1 MQKVP
6 DRYKGI
12 LYFLLGGF
20 FLFLA
25 MQMSG
30 KNASPST
37 VGDASSSTNPKI
49 PFFLIGMAIPALLFF
64 ILKRRSTT
72 TKDQEESKASSD
84 EYATLI
90 EKARNAWSLIRKNNR
105 LYLGALVV
113 SYGADK
119 FGVISG
125 HPLFG
130 HPLVIAFVYALAF
143 LACVQQMI
151 KGKKLED
158 QVALYSI
165 QGINL
170 EKRTRK
176 IGYFHK
182 IGQESQGYETFI
194 LLFFRILIPAWL
206 VYCAI
211 DFAMTASKNISPSIV
226 MTTLISMPFLA
237 AIFLWYFGCRPSF
250 LLSQKLKQETA

>member
-1 MQKVP
+1 MQKIP

-12 LYFLLGGF
+12 IYFLLGGF

-25 MQMSG
+25 IQMSG
-30 KNASPST
+30 KNASSSI
-37 VGDASSSTNPKI
+37 VGDTSSSTNPKI
-49 PFFLIGMAIPALLFF
+49 PFFLIGMAVPALLFF
-64 ILKRRSTT
+64 LLKRRSST
-72 TKDQEESKASSD
+72 TKNQEESKASLD
-84 EYATLI
+84 EYATFI
-90 EKARNAWSLIRKNNR
+90 EKARNTRSLIRKNNR

-113 SYGADK
+113 IYGADK
-119 FGVISG
+119 FGVISD

-130 HPLVIAFVYALAF
+130 HRLVIAFVYALAF

-151 KGKKLED
+151 KGKKLKD

-170 EKRTRK
+170 EKKTRK

-182 IGQESQGYETFI
+182 IGQEPQGYETFI
-194 LLFFRILIPAWL
+194 LLFFRILIPVWS

-211 DFAMTASKNISPSIV
+211 DSAMTASKNISPSIA
-226 MTTLISMPFLA
+226 MIALISMPFLA
-237 AIFLWYFGCRPSF
+237 AVFLWYFSYRPSF

>member
-1 MQKVP
+1 MQKIP

-30 KNASPST
+30 KNASSAS
-37 VGDASSSTNPKI
+37 VGDISTSTNPKV

-64 ILKRRSTT
+64 LLKTRSPNP
-72 TKDQEESKASSD
+72 KDQNESAASPD
-84 EYATLI
+84 EYTSLVD
-90 EKARNAWSLIRKNNR
+90 KAREAWSLIRRNNR

-113 SYGADK
+113 GYGADK
-119 FGVISG
+119 FGTIL
-125 HPLFG
+125 HHDLFG

-151 KGKKLED
+151 KARKLED
-158 QVALYSI
+158 QIASYSM

-170 EKRTRK
+170 EKRARK
-176 IGYFHK
+176 NGYFHK
-182 IGQESQGYETFI
+182 VGQDTQRFEIFMA
-194 LLFFRILIPAWL
+194 LFFRILIPAWL
-206 VYCAI
+206 VYSAV
-211 DFAMTASKNISPSIV
+211 DFAMMTSKNISSSLGMTVSIT
-226 MTTLISMPFLA
+226 MALLA
-237 AIFLWYFGCRPSF
+237 AVFLWYFSCRPSF
-250 LLSQKLKQETA
+250 LLSQKLKQATV